1 MNEGNKRWFFNKALN
16 KKYEDFF
23 QKNSDIINKEYEND
37 FEKKLAYVVS
47 SLFDNSG
54 ISDIENNDIQNS
66 ISKKYILDQENDL
79 NSVYYDSKNDNKKQ
93 TIILIKYLDI
103 DNIDD
108 LNYEKNISPTMN
120 GFLSIVEKWW
130 KRNNKEKILDD
141 DSTLETIDKIDDV
154 INEIN
159 DENLKDDDGRV
170 KKNKISFKL
179 VFIIGNLH
187 EYKNKIKTEISQLK
201 KDIKYSNNNI
211 INKVGNFNI
220 DLYFEED
227 ILENIKNTNTSKG
240 FVDEAILKI
249 DQPNNWLRYS
259 NISNSSHVRDS
270 IVVNISAKSIRNLW
284 IEHSNNLLGMNIRF
298 YVKRKKIDDKIH
310 ESMVNENNKE
320 FWIKNNGLV
329 ILCEDYK
336 INGENIELKYF
347 SIVNG
352 GQTTYNI
359 GNFKNLDN
367 DEQDDFFVL
376 SKIIAIKNMQQNNIE
391 IIDFANS
398 IAEATNTQKPI
409 KPEDLLSSNK
419 ELKKAKSFLYSK
431 EIFLGTKKGESK
443 EYDWIKKEKWR
454 SIDYSKVL
462 QIDAAFYDL
471 IPGNARNAKSKLFI
485 KEKIEHV
492 FGTNVINDFDTL
504 IDLIKFDYV
513 VNNLD
518 KKKKL
523 ENEISIINEKTQSN
537 NYSKF
542 VKYAKFFSISLLRV
556 IKIFLEY
563 QESISE
569 YAEIIKSSDFSD
581 SEKQAEITKWS
592 HKWWNRINDKR
603 IFIDNDIQGIENY
616 WKKIIKSAICADFII
631 AIKNTSYDATNFS
644 KINKSFF
651 QYFMDNVLTRF
662 NENKSKYSENILIS
676 KTKMTE
682 SEILEEQK
690 IFTFQKGKI
699 KLIDNNSKE
708 VLLLKDSIIPKLE
721 NREEDVEEI
730 YGNIKD
736 KLEKWIKE
744 RQIYLENNGDSYIVS
759 NDIKVNSSSLAA
771 ELVSNKIASYS
782 GPVTWKNQN
791 GQTLKEYL
799 NLGKEDYE

>member
-1 MNEGNKRWFFNKALN
+1 MEENNKKWFFNKSLN

-23 QKNSDIINKEYEND
+23 QKNLDKINSEYEND
-37 FEKKLAYVVS
+37 FEKKLAYAIS
-47 SLFDNSG
+47 CLFDNNG
-54 ISDIENNDIQNS
+54 ISDIENNDIENS
-66 ISKKYILDQENDL
+66 ISEKYILDQENDL
-79 NSVYYDSKNDNKKQ
+79 DSVYYDSKNDHKQQ
-93 TIILIKYLDI
+93 TIILVKYFNI

-108 LNYEKNISPTMN
+108 LNYEKNIFPIMER
-120 GFLSIVEKWW
+120 FLFIVENWW
-130 KRNNKEKILDD
+130 KRNNKEKILDVG

-187 EYKNKIKTEISQLK
+187 EYEKKIKTEINQLK

-259 NISNSSHVRDS
+259 NISNSSHISDS

-310 ESMVNENNKE
+310 ESMANENNKE

-376 SKIIAIKNMQQNNIE
+376 SKIIAIKNIHQNNIE
-391 IIDFANS
+391 ITDFANS

-431 EIFLGTKKGESK
+431 EIFLGTKKGETK

-471 IPGNARNAKSKLFI
+471 IPGTSRNAKAKLFK
-485 KEKIEHV
+485 KERIEHV
-492 FGTNVINDFDTL
+492 FGTNVINDFDTW
-504 IDLIKFDYV
+504 IDLIKFEYV
-513 VNNLD
+513 LNSLD

-523 ENEISIINEKTQSN
+523 NNDISNMNEAKQID

-569 YAEIIKSSDFSD
+569 YAEIIESSIFSD
-581 SEKQAEITKWS
+581 NEKQTKIIEWS
-592 HKWWNRINDKR
+592 NKWWNRIDDKR
-603 IFIDNDIQGIENY
+603 IFIDNDIQAIEDY
-616 WKKIIKSAICADFII
+616 WKKIVKSAIGADFII

-662 NENKSKYSENILIS
+662 NENKSKYNENILIS
-676 KTKMTE
+676 KTRMTAL
-682 SEILEEQK
+682 EILEEKK

-708 VLLLKDSIIPKLE
+708 VFLLKGSIIPKLE
-721 NREEDVEEI
+721 KREEDVEEI
-730 YGNIKD
+730 YGNQKS
-736 KLEKWIKE
+736 KLEKWIKDKYV
-744 RQIYLENNGDSYIVS
+744 YLENNGDSYIVS

-771 ELVSNKIASYS
+771 ELVSNKIAAYS
-782 GPVTWKNQN
+782 GPNTWKNQN

-799 NLGKEDYE
+799 NLSQDYE